1 MFRFI
6 GRFIL
11 IVVIALVVLSLA
23 AGGSVYYLTRRAF
36 PQTSGD
42 IHLPGLNNPV
52 DVYRDAYGVPQVYAS
67 TSHDLFFAQGY
78 LHAQDRFWQ
87 MDFWRHIGSGRLSE
101 MFGKSELTTDEFL
114 RTLGWGRVAQQELD
128 AIDPQSK
135 ALLQA
140 YADGV
145 NAYLADHQGSALSLE
160 YSILKLISPGYKV
173 EPWTPLNSLT
183 WAKVMAWDLGG
194 GIDIEIRNAILL
206 KTLSAQQLQELYP
219 PYPSD
224 HPVILPQFNI
234 SNTQSSAEELFT
246 PHMASDLYPALL
258 SLQQTASALDGLVGA
273 GGSGIGSNSW
283 VISGKLTATGKPL
296 LANDPH
302 LGEQMPSIWY
312 EMGLHCVVKTAD
324 CPYEVTGFSFAGVP
338 GIIIGH
344 NDRIAWGFTNVGPA
358 VQDLFIEKINPNN
371 PNQYES
377 GGAWTDMQL
386 VKETIK
392 IAGSQPVELTVRYTN
407 HGPLVSDTY
416 KPLKDFGTKAGISL
430 PAPFAL
436 ALRWTALE
444 PGQVFQAIWRFNRA
458 QNWDDFRQGAAFFSV
473 PAQNLVY
480 ADVDGNI
487 GYQTPGNI
495 PIRKAGDGTVPVPG
509 WTGEYDWQGYI
520 PFDKLPYAFNPSQ
533 GFIATANNAVVGSD
547 YPYLIAKN
555 WDYGF
560 RAQRIVDMITQAAGP
575 IDIKYLQQM
584 QGDDYD
590 ANAATLVPILTQLNF
605 QAGTPYQAVALDLFK
620 NWDFQNR
627 MDSAPA
633 ALFAVFWK
641 NLLSDTFDNKLPKD
655 YWADG
660 SDSWFEV
667 MRNLVK
673 QPNSPWWDD
682 PSTPQKETRDD
693 VFRQAFSSAVSEIE
707 KALGSYQSRWSWGGL
722 HTATFH
728 NQSLGESGI
737 PPIEML
743 FNRGP
748 YPVSGGSSIIN
759 ATAWDATNPYGV
771 VSLPSMRMIVDLS
784 NLQNSLTIH
793 TTGESGHA
801 YNPHYDDMVNL
812 WRNIQ
817 YLPMS
822 WDEAQIKQAPG
833 GHLRLLP

>member
-1 MFRFI
+1 MIRFI
-6 GRFIL
+6 GRFIMIAV
-11 IVVIALVVLSLA
+11 IVLVVLSLA
-23 AGGSVYYLTRRAF
+23 AGGSVYYLSHRAF
-36 PQTSGD
+36 PQTSGE
-42 IHLPGLNNPV
+42 IRVPGLNSPV
-52 DVYRDAYGVPQVYAS
+52 DVYRDAYGIPQVYAS
-67 TSHDLFFAQGY
+67 TPHDLFFAQGY

-87 MDFWRHIGSGRLSE
+87 MDFWRHIGSARLSE
-101 MFGKSELTTDEFL
+101 MFGKSELKTDEFL
-114 RTLGWGRVAQQELD
+114 RTLGWARLVQQELD
-128 AIDPQSK
+128 SIDPQSK
-135 ALLQA
+135 ALLQS

-145 NAYLADHQGSALSLE
+145 NAYLADHHGSALSLE
-160 YSILKLISPGYKV
+160 YSILKLLSPSYQV
-173 EPWTPLNSLT
+173 EPWTPLNTLT

-194 GIDIEIRNAILL
+194 GIDTEIRNAILL
-206 KTLSAQQLQELYP
+206 KTLTPQQLHELYP

-224 HPVILPQFNI
+224 HPVIVPQLNI
-234 SNTQSSAEELFT
+234 SNTQNSAEDIYT
-246 PHMASDLYPALL
+246 PQLASELYPALL
-258 SLQQTASALDGLVGA
+258 SLQQDSGALNALVGT
-273 GGSGIGSNSW
+273 GGGGIGSNNW
-283 VISGKLTATGKPL
+283 VISGKLTATGRPL

-302 LGEQMPSIWY
+302 LDEQMPSIWY
-312 EMGLHCVVKTAD
+312 EIGLHCVTKTTD

-377 GGAWTDMQL
+377 GGAWADMQL

-392 IAGSQPVELTVRYTN
+392 VAGGQPVDITIRYTS
-407 HGPLVSDTY
+407 HGPVVSDTY
-416 KPLKDFGTKAGISL
+416 GLLKDFGKNAGISL

-444 PGQVFQAIWRFNRA
+444 PGKIFQAIWGFDRA
-458 QNWDDFRQGAAFFSV
+458 QNWDDFRNSATFFSA

-495 PIRKAGDGTVPVPG
+495 PIRKAGDGTLPVPG

-520 PFDKLPYAFNPSQ
+520 PFDKLPYAFNPPQ
-533 GFIATANNAVVGSD
+533 GFIATANNAIVSPD
-547 YPYLIAKN
+547 YPYLITKD

-560 RAQRIVDMITQAAGP
+560 RAQRIVDMITHAPGP
-575 IDIKYLQQM
+575 IDIKYIQQI

-590 ANAATLVPILTQLNF
+590 ANAATLVPILTQMSF
-605 QAGTPYQAVALDLFK
+605 QAGTPDQAVALDLLK
-620 NWDFQNR
+620 NWDYQDR
-627 MDSAPA
+627 EDSAPA

-641 NLLSDTFDNKLPKD
+641 DLLNDTFDNKLPKD

-660 SDSWFEV
+660 GDSWFEV

-673 QPNSPWWDD
+673 QPDSLWWDD
-682 PSTPQKETRDD
+682 PETSQKETRDD
-693 VFRQAFSSAVSEIE
+693 TFRQAFTSAVSEIE
-707 KALGSYQSRWSWGGL
+707 KALGSDTARWSWGRL
-722 HTATFH
+722 HTVTFH

-737 PPIEML
+737 APIDML

-748 YPVSGGSSIIN
+748 YAVSGGPAIVN
-759 ATAWDATNPYGV
+759 ATSWDATNPYSV

-784 NLQNSLTIH
+784 NLQNSLSIH

-801 YNPHYDDMVNL
+801 FNPHYTDMVDL

-817 YLPMS
+817 YQPMS
-822 WDEAQIKQAPG
+822 WDEAQIKAVPG